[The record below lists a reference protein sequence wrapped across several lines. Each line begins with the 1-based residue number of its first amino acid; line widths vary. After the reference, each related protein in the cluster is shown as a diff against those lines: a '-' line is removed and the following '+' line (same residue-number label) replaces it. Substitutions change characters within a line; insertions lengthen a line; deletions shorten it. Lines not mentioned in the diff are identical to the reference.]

1 MDPQALYYVSQP
13 RRWIDTYAVDESP
26 EVLFQ
31 NKWKKRTGGEPA
43 DPGFEQCDSEH
54 SPAWPYYCYILSV
67 NLSTYVC
74 KFNSKD
80 CLNETTSILN

>member
-13 RRWIDTYAVDESP
+13 RRWIDTYAVDESL

-54 SPAWPYYCYILSV
+54 SPGMAILLLYS
-67 NLSTYVC
+67 VC
-74 KFNSKD
+74 KPLYL
-80 CLNETTSILN
+80 CMQIYL